1 MKKLK
6 GIKFK
11 NTNGYGYQDR
21 SQFRIG
27 DCGGPFGCGRNDDY
41 GYTPE
46 PKIPEPRSQADCP
59 MGMVYRPSPT
69 FDACGGIGQSECPPG
84 SCEEP
89 TSQADCP
96 TGTVFAPSYISGT
109 PGVISAVRVPAQC
122 KELDFGP
129 RSQADC
135 PEGTTFTVFGGGKDD
150 LGMPRIGKMAM
161 CLKSKSC
168 EQQYLDY
175 LDYIKRRGPQIK
187 IMQKTKEQFMAECEG
202 KSAAPTVEPKMMGMS
217 ANWLVPAILIGV
229 GVYMLTRK
237 SE

>member
-11 NTNGYGYQDR
+11 NTNGYG
-21 SQFRIG
+21 
-27 DCGGPFGCGRNDDY
+27 DDY

-69 FDACGGIGQSECPPG
+69 AIACGGIGQSECPPG

-96 TGTVFAPSYISGT
+96 KGTIFSPAYVSYAKERIG
-109 PGVISAVRVPAQC
+109 AYLNPAQC

-150 LGMPRIGKMAM
+150 LGMPRVGTAM
-161 CLKSKSC
+161 CLKSKVISKSC
-168 EQQYLDY
+168 EQQYADY
-175 LDYIKRRGPQIK
+175 LVWLQENGPRIK
-187 IMQKTKEQFMAECEG
+187 IKPETKEEFMAKCEG